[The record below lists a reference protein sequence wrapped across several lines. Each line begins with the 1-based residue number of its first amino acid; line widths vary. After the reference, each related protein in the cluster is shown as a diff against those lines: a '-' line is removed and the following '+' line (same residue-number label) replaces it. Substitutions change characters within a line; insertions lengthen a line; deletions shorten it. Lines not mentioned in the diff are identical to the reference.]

1 MGGAFDRRGAAIAA
15 ALGVIALLL
24 GLVPASDTIAR
35 DRETGVQAMYDCVS
49 GSVRRAVTVAFTGVY
64 PTAGRP
70 GQPLGAERFT
80 VRPELTPDA
89 VTALLPPG
97 TTGVSGTARLVVEV
111 AQNGASAR
119 AEWAGLTASAA
130 TGAEGLGPVF
140 TGEVAA
146 ITLDAPGE
154 VRLTAGE
161 LTLMLQAAPEPGS
174 ASAPPSAPSPA
185 PDPTSAPG
193 SAPSPAPAPSPVLG
207 AASGGPMTA
216 SGSSAPTGPTGGAGR
231 EQLPAPTA
239 PVELHC
245 TPANPPAP
253 RLATWPVNSSG
264 TGSASTS
271 PPPPPTADSRTHP
284 PAIRIGPGP
293 LATAPVCPAAP
304 PAGEL
309 DPGRLPKP
317 PPGAVEGSLGA
328 SLCVV
333 AVGYATVHKLG
344 SAMIVNDPHGSPGPI
359 HLNLGKRTVSAPD
372 YDESDSVGLL
382 HFPDAR
388 STFLTFGFQP
398 TSAQVA
404 FEPEPV
410 TVVNIRRG
418 ETFTTTIAYR
428 QYLRVHDVRVNGVPL
443 DVGQRCRTALPFDTV
458 LSGAYNF
465 LTGGVLDGEI
475 TIPPFA
481 GCGSRGEDLSPLFT
495 AALSGPG
502 NAVRIRQGQLAGAG
516 SAPPVPELPQR

>member
-24 GLVPASDTIAR
+24 GLVPASGTIAR
-35 DRETGVQAMYDCVS
+35 DRETGVQAIYDCAA
-49 GSVRRAVTVAFTGVY
+49 GSVHRAVTVAFTGVF
-64 PTAGRP
+64 PTGGRP
-70 GQPLGAERFT
+70 GQPLRAERFT

-89 VTALLPPG
+89 VAALLPPG
-97 TTGVSGTARLVVEV
+97 TTEVSGTARLAVGV

-119 AEWAGLTASAA
+119 ADWAGLTAPAA
-130 TGAEGLGPVF
+130 SGLRPVF

-146 ITLDAPGE
+146 VTVGAPGE
-154 VRLTAGE
+154 VTLVAGE
-161 LTLMLQAAPEPGS
+161 LTLLLQASPAPASPSGP
-174 ASAPPSAPSPA
+174 ASAPAPT
-185 PDPTSAPG
+185 PTSAPG
-193 SAPSPAPAPSPVLG
+193 PPSDPAPAPRSSASPGTG
-207 AASGGPMTA
+207 AAGGVVR
-216 SGSSAPTGPTGGAGR
+216 G
-231 EQLPAPTA
+231 QLPTTA
-239 PVELHC
+239 TLVELRC
-245 TPANPPAP
+245 TPASPPAP
-253 RLATWPVNSSG
+253 GLAAWTVTEP
-264 TGSASTS
+264 SAPSTAPAS
-271 PPPPPTADSRTHP
+271 PPPSTSAGTQRHR
-284 PAIRIGPGP
+284 PAIQVGPGP
-293 LATAPVCPAAP
+293 LATAPVCPAEP

-309 DPGRLPKP
+309 DPSRLPKP
-317 PPGAVEGSLGA
+317 PPGAVEGHLGA

-344 SAMIVNDPHGSPGPI
+344 SAMVVNDPHDSPGPM

-382 HFPDAR
+382 RFPDAR

-398 TSAQVA
+398 TSARVS

-428 QYLRVHDVRVNGVPL
+428 QYLRIHDVRVNGVPL
-443 DVGQRCRTALPFDTV
+443 DVGPRCRTARPFDTV

-475 TIPPFA
+475 AIPPFA

-516 SAPPVPELPQR
+516 SAPPVPELPRR

>member
-15 ALGVIALLL
+15 ALGVSALLL
-24 GLVPASDTIAR
+24 GLVPASGTIAR
-35 DRETGVQAMYDCVS
+35 DRETGVQAIYDCAA
-49 GSVRRAVTVAFTGVY
+49 GSVHRPVTVGFTGVH
-64 PTAGRP
+64 PTGGRP
-70 GQPLGAERFT
+70 GQPLRTERFT

-89 VTALLPPG
+89 VAALLPPG
-97 TTGVSGTARLVVEV
+97 TAEVSGTARLAVEV

-119 AEWAGLTASAA
+119 ADWAGLVAPAAA
-130 TGAEGLGPVF
+130 TGADGLRPVF
-140 TGEVAA
+140 AGEVPP
-146 ITLDAPGE
+146 ITLGSPGE
-154 VRLTAGE
+154 VTLVAGE
-161 LTLMLQAAPEPGS
+161 LTLMLQMT
-174 ASAPPSAPSPA
+174 
-185 PDPTSAPG
+185 PTPT
-193 SAPSPAPAPSPVLG
+193 PAPAPASP
-207 AASGGPMTA
+207 SGPA
-216 SGSSAPTGPTGGAGR
+216 SAPGTSQSPSLSATT
-231 EQLPAPTA
+231 QLPVPAA
-239 PVELHC
+239 LLELHC
-245 TPANPPAP
+245 LPAGATGP
-253 RLATWPVNSSG
+253 RLAVWTVTEP
-264 TGSASTS
+264 SAPAPSA
-271 PPPPPTADSRTHP
+271 TADTRTRK
-284 PAIRIGPGP
+284 PAIQVGPAP
-293 LATAPVCPAAP
+293 LATVPVCPADP

-309 DPGRLPKP
+309 DPSRLPKP
-317 PPGAVEGSLGA
+317 PPGAVEGHLGA

-344 SAMIVNDPHGSPGPI
+344 SAMVVNDPHDSPGPM
-359 HLNLGKRTVSAPD
+359 HLDLGKRTVSAPD

-382 HFPDAR
+382 RFPDAR

-398 TSAQVA
+398 TSASVS

-428 QYLRVHDVRVNGVPL
+428 QHLRIHDVRVNGVPL
-443 DVGQRCRTALPFDTV
+443 DVGPRCRTGPFDTV

-475 TIPPFA
+475 AIPPFA

-516 SAPPVPELPQR
+516 SAPPVPELPRR

>member
-15 ALGVIALLL
+15 TLGVIALLL
-24 GLVPASDTIAR
+24 GLVPASGTIAR
-35 DRETGVQAMYDCVS
+35 DRETGVQAIYDCAA
-49 GSVRRAVTVAFTGVY
+49 GSVHRAVTVGFAGVHPTG
-64 PTAGRP
+64 GRP
-70 GQPLGAERFT
+70 GQPLRTERFT
-80 VRPELTPDA
+80 VRPELTRDA

-97 TTGVSGTARLVVEV
+97 TAEVSGTARLAVEV

-119 AEWAGLTASAA
+119 ADWAGLVAPAA
-130 TGAEGLGPVF
+130 RAGADGPQPVF
-140 TGEVAA
+140 AGEVPV
-146 ITLDAPGE
+146 ITLGSPGE
-154 VRLTAGE
+154 VTLVAGE
-161 LTLMLQAAPEPGS
+161 LTLMLQATPAPASPSGPAS
-174 ASAPPSAPSPA
+174 PSAPASPSGQASTPAPGASDSPGAPQLPASTAPLELRCRPAAPTGPRLAVWTVTEPSAPS
-185 PDPTSAPG
+185 T
-193 SAPSPAPAPSPVLG
+193 APAPST
-207 AASGGPMTA
+207 TA
-216 SGSSAPTGPTGGAGR
+216 
-231 EQLPAPTA
+231 
-239 PVELHC
+239 
-245 TPANPPAP
+245 
-253 RLATWPVNSSG
+253 G
-264 TGSASTS
+264 T
-271 PPPPPTADSRTHP
+271 RTHQ
-284 PAIRIGPGP
+284 PAIQVGPAP
-293 LATAPVCPAAP
+293 LATAPVCPADP

-309 DPGRLPKP
+309 DPSRLPKP
-317 PPGAVEGSLGA
+317 PPGAVEGHLGA

-344 SAMIVNDPHGSPGPI
+344 SAMVVNDPHDSPGPM

-382 HFPDAR
+382 RFPDAR

-398 TSAQVA
+398 TSASVG

-428 QYLRVHDVRVNGVPL
+428 QHLRIHDVRVNGVPL
-443 DVGQRCRTALPFDTV
+443 DVGPRCRTARPFDTV

-475 TIPPFA
+475 AIPPFA

-516 SAPPVPELPQR
+516 SAPPVPELPRR

>member
-1 MGGAFDRRGAAIAA
+1 MGGAFDRRDAAIAA

-24 GLVPASDTIAR
+24 GLVPASGTIAR
-35 DRETGVQAMYDCVS
+35 DRETGVQAIYDCAA
-49 GSVRRAVTVAFTGVY
+49 GSVHRAVTVGFTGVY
-64 PTAGRP
+64 PTGGRP
-70 GQPLGAERFT
+70 GQPLRAERFA

-89 VTALLPPG
+89 VAALLPPG
-97 TTGVSGTARLVVEV
+97 TTEVSGTARLAVEV

-119 AEWAGLTASAA
+119 ADWAGLVGPAV
-130 TGAEGLGPVF
+130 GAGADGLRPVF
-140 TGEVAA
+140 AGEVPV
-146 ITLDAPGE
+146 ITVGSSGE
-154 VRLTAGE
+154 VTLTAGE
-161 LTLMLQAAPEPGS
+161 LTLMVQVGA
-174 ASAPPSAPSPA
+174 APSPGSTPTPGTSESPGATQPPTPTA
-185 PDPTSAPG
+185 PLELNCLPAAAPG
-193 SAPSPAPAPSPVLG
+193 PRLASWTVTEPSTPSTAPASPAP
-207 AASGGPMTA
+207 
-216 SGSSAPTGPTGGAGR
+216 
-231 EQLPAPTA
+231 
-239 PVELHC
+239 
-245 TPANPPAP
+245 
-253 RLATWPVNSSG
+253 
-264 TGSASTS
+264 STS
-271 PPPPPTADSRTHP
+271 ADTQRRK
-284 PAIRIGPGP
+284 PAIQVGPAP
-293 LATAPVCPAAP
+293 LATAPVCPADP

-309 DPGRLPKP
+309 DPSRLPKP
-317 PPGAVEGSLGA
+317 PPGAVEGHLGA

-344 SAMIVNDPHGSPGPI
+344 SAMVVNDPHDSPGPM

-382 HFPDAR
+382 RFPDAR
-388 STFLTFGFQP
+388 STFLAFGFQP
-398 TSAQVA
+398 TSARVS

-443 DVGQRCRTALPFDTV
+443 EVGPRCRTARPFDTV

-465 LTGGVLDGEI
+465 LTGGILDGQI
-475 TIPPFA
+475 AIPPFA

-516 SAPPVPELPQR
+516 SAPPVPELPRR